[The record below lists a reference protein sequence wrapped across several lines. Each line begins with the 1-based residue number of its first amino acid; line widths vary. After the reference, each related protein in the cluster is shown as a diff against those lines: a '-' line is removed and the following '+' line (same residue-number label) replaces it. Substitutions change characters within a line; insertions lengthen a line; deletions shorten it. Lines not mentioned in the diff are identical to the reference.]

1 MASEKFIRLLTS
13 LLEGT
18 QEGKIKWSETASEK
32 AFRVAFEPGLV
43 RVAVEYSDY
52 TDCENYFAFL
62 QDRQGRTVDE
72 IASYDNTAPQGLL
85 RNLYIAAR
93 YSALRADDILE
104 KMLMDA
110 EIGKTV
116 SPPDENPREAAR

>member
-13 LLEGT
+13 LLEKT
-18 QEGKIKWSETASEK
+18 QEDKIRWNETASEQ

-43 RVAVEYSDY
+43 RISVEYDEY
-52 TDCENYFAFL
+52 AERENYFAFL

-72 IASYDNTAPQGLL
+72 LASYDDTAPQGLL

-93 YSALRADDILE
+93 SSALRADDILE
-104 KMLMDA
+104 RMLRDTERGATVEPPA
-110 EIGKTV
+110 ET
-116 SPPDENPREAAR
+116 RESRW